1 MYAMRQGAVVELAK
15 EDLLIFGAN
24 GHMNPADRDR
34 R

>member
-1 MYAMRQGAVVELAK
+1 MYAMRQGAVVDLVK
-15 EDLLIFGAN
+15 EDLLMFGVN